1 MKRYLFGLD
10 AEYAHRLTLR
20 MLSMIPPFTPPRA
33 RPELAVK
40 LWGTDFKNP
49 IGLAAGMDKDAVA
62 IRAWEMLGFGFAE
75 LGTVTPRAQAGNDE
89 PRLWRVPE
97 RRALINRLGFPSEGM
112 VAVGSANRADAQG
125 RHFDSA
131 RDSTSARTAT
141 LRRSELPPTT
151 PP

>member
-1 MKRYLFGLD
+1 MQDWLSDPRCLLYSVIDAAYRQFMKRYLFGLD
-10 AEYAHRLTLR
+10 AEDAHRLTLR

-75 LGTVTPRAQAGNDE
+75 LGTVTPRAAGGQ
-89 PRLWRVPE
+89 
-97 RRALINRLGFPSEGM
+97 RRAAAYGACRN
-112 VAVGSANRADAQG
+112 A
-125 RHFDSA
+125 A
-131 RDSTSARTAT
+131 R
-141 LRRSELPPTT
+141 
-151 PP
+151 